1 MGKSQE
7 DLWDFK
13 QKEGLGKQS
22 DGIRELQ
29 QLSVLELFVDLS
41 RGLPTL
47 NATAVTTEI
56 QRFNLVQSSF
66 IQISFTDKMSS
77 INHLR
82 DTE

>member
-56 QRFNLVQSSF
+56 QRFSLVQSSSYSNKF
-66 IQISFTDKMSS
+66 
-77 INHLR
+77 H
-82 DTE
+82 